1 MRIIINII
9 YKILEDNFQQ
19 LWFST
24 NQGLVSMSPQIKS
37 MKVYT
42 KSNGLLSDQFNYNSG
57 FKDASGKLYFGTL
70 EGFISFDP
78 KNFKE
83 NPYAPPVYIT
93 NFRLFNELITPS
105 GENSLLS
112 KSTVY
117 GGRIDLSHS
126 QSTFTLDF
134 AALSFNAPEKN
145 NFAYKLQG
153 FDKDW
158 TYTSGNQRAYYS
170 NIPPGKYIFKVEAS
184 NNDNLW
190 SDTPAELEIVIHPP
204 FYKTIWA
211 YLVYILL
218 WIAFFIFIAYSIR
231 KRNYIKNKRKQE
243 LFETEKEKELYNAK
257 IAFFTNIAHEIRT
270 PLSLIKRPLEYI
282 MKEEVSEKEQTENLE
297 IIDKNTNRLLDLTN
311 QLLDFRKTE
320 KEGFQLNLSVR
331 ISTR

>member
-1 MRIIINII
+1 
-9 YKILEDNFQQ
+9 
-19 LWFST
+19 
-24 NQGLVSMSPQIKS
+24 
-37 MKVYT
+37 
-42 KSNGLLSDQFNYNSG
+42 
-57 FKDASGKLYFGTL
+57 
-70 EGFISFDP
+70 
-78 KNFKE
+78 
-83 NPYAPPVYIT
+83 
-93 NFRLFNELITPS
+93 
-105 GENSLLS
+105 
-112 KSTVY
+112 TVY

-126 QSTFTLDF
+126 QSPFTLDF

-270 PLSLIKRPLEYI
+270 PLSLIKGPLEYI
-282 MKEEVSEKEQTENLE
+282 MKEEVSKKEQTENLE